1 LVRLLQTD
9 AMPQAAVLKHLK
21 PLAKATREVP
31 AKLGRNYLITKGT
44 FYQLTAVFE
53 QPNWNLYQV
62 TLRLDPAAYAQ
73 LKAHARSLSAAT
85 GAEWK
90 NAWLG
95 MWPKLVLHTPGPPA
109 TQVTAR
115 FVSLLPGTRMVVL
128 TRA

>member
-1 LVRLLQTD
+1 
-9 AMPQAAVLKHLK
+9 MPQAAVLKQLK

-31 AKLGRNYLITKGT
+31 AKLGRTYLITKGA

-53 QPNWNLYQV
+53 QPSWNLYQV

-73 LKAHARSLSAAT
+73 LKDHARNLPAAS

-95 MWPKLVLHTPGPPA
+95 LWPKLVLRPAGPP
-109 TQVTAR
+109 TTRVTAR
-115 FVSLLPGTRMVVL
+115 FVSLLPGTRVVVL
-128 TRA
+128 TRG